1 MNKALL
7 ALCAGSVMASASMI
21 VGFGVEVDSY
31 SPEAKGDF
39 RYTDNGITTATRFNG
54 DKDSRYQVGVYLE
67 HPIPLIP
74 NIRADF
80 TPETSFVGENIGGI
94 GTNTVKFSQIDTT
107 LYYEILDNVVDLDI
121 GLTGKLVDGE
131 VTGAVNQSF
140 DTVIPMVYVAAGV
153 KIPTLPVRLDADLKY
168 VGYSGN
174 SISDM
179 RIKAAWEIFAGLE
192 AVAGYR
198 YESLKLDEND
208 IYSTLKIQGPFIGV
222 GYRF

>member
-1 MNKALL
+1 MKKALL
-7 ALCAGSVMASASMI
+7 ALCVGSVMASAST
-21 VGFGVEVDSY
+21 VAGFGVEADYYV
-31 SPEAKGDF
+31 PEAKGDF
-39 RYTDNGITTATRFNG
+39 RYTDNGVTTDTHFNG
-54 DKDSRYQVGVYLE
+54 DDDSVYQVGLYFE
-67 HPIPLIP
+67 HPVPLLP

-80 TPETSFVGENIGGI
+80 TPETSFTGTDSIA

-107 LYYEILDNVVDLDI
+107 LYYELLDNVVDLDI
-121 GLTGKLVDGE
+121 GLTGKFIDGE

-140 DTVIPMVYVAAGV
+140 DVVIPMVYVGAGV
-153 KIPTLPVRLDADLKY
+153 KIPALPIRLDADLKH
-168 VGYSGN
+168 VRYSGN

-179 RIKAAWEIFAGLE
+179 RIKAVWEVMAGLE

-198 YESLKLDEND
+198 YESLKLDEDD

>member
-1 MNKALL
+1 MKKALL
-7 ALCAGSVMASASMI
+7 VLCAGSVMASASTLL
-21 VGFGVEVDSY
+21 GFGIEADYY

-39 RYTDNGITTATRFNG
+39 RYTDNGVSSATHFNG
-54 DKDSRYQVGVYLE
+54 DDDSQYQVGLYLE
-67 HPIPLIP
+67 HPVPMLP
-74 NIRADF
+74 NLRADF
-80 TPETSFVGENIGGI
+80 TPETSFSGADSIA

-107 LYYEILDNVVDLDI
+107 LYYELLDNVVDLDI
-121 GLTGKLVDGE
+121 GLSGKYVKGDVSG
-131 VTGAVNQSF
+131 TVNQSF
-140 DTVIPMVYVAAGV
+140 DVIIPMVYVAAGV
-153 KIPTLPVRLDADLKY
+153 KIPVLPVRLDVDLKY

-174 SISDM
+174 SVSDM
-179 RIKAAWEIFAGLE
+179 RLKAAWDVFAGLE

>member
-1 MNKALL
+1 MKKALL
-7 ALCAGSVMASASMI
+7 ALCVGSVMASAST
-21 VGFGVEVDSY
+21 VAGFGVEADYYV
-31 SPEAKGDF
+31 PEAKGDF
-39 RYTDNGITTATRFNG
+39 RYTDNGVTTDTHFNG
-54 DKDSRYQVGVYLE
+54 DDDSVYQVGVYFE
-67 HPIPLIP
+67 HPVPLLP

-80 TPETSFVGENIGGI
+80 TPETSFTGTDSIA

-107 LYYEILDNVVDLDI
+107 LYYELLDNVVDLDI
-121 GLTGKLVDGE
+121 GLTGKFIDGE

-140 DTVIPMVYVAAGV
+140 DVVIPMVYVGAGV
-153 KIPTLPVRLDADLKY
+153 KIPALPIRLDADLKH
-168 VGYSGN
+168 VRYSGN

-179 RIKAAWEIFAGLE
+179 RIKAVWEVMAGLE

-198 YESLKLDEND
+198 YESLKLDEDD